1 MIEKH
6 LSELAA
12 LAMVSRDSLGTSLA
26 AAMQEV
32 ANAVLAGRTVLVFG
46 NGGSATQAQH
56 FAAELVVRYKEDRP
70 AFPAIALTADSA
82 VLTAGSNDYGYEA
95 VFARQVEAFG
105 RPGDVAI
112 GISTSGQS
120 PNVLAALAAATE
132 RQMTTV
138 FLTGEKGAAEA
149 ERWDHGLVVPSTE
162 TAHVQE
168 IHLALLHLLCRG
180 IDAERG
186 RRAVARS

>member
-12 LAMVSRDSLGTSLA
+12 LALVARDSLGPALA
-26 AAMQEV
+26 SAMEV
-32 ANAVLAGRTVLVFG
+32 VAGAVLSGRTVLVFG

-82 VLTAGSNDYGYEA
+82 ILTACGNDYGFEA

-112 GISTSGQS
+112 GLTTSGRS
-120 PNVLAALAAATE
+120 PNVLAALAAARE
-132 RQMTTV
+132 RRMVTV

-149 ERWDHGLVVPSTE
+149 QRWDHGLVVPSVE
-162 TAHVQE
+162 TAHIQE
-168 IHLALLHLLCRG
+168 IHLAILHLLCRG

-186 RRAVARS
+186 RRAAARA